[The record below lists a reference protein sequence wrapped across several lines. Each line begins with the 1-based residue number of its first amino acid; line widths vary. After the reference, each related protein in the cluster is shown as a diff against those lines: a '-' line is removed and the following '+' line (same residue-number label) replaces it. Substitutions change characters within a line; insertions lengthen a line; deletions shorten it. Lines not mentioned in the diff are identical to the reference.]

1 MPHIVQ
7 WDEQIKYVRP
17 NVGRQFS
24 FMTPMAMEYFA
35 ESMSDEEMD
44 AKVELVASGLWF
56 SEHMSNY
63 ISNLIKTQ
71 LEDVKED
78 P

>member
-24 FMTPMAMEYFA
+24 FMTPIAMEYFT

-44 AKVELVASGLWF
+44 AKVELVASELWF
-56 SEHMSNY
+56 SEHMTDY
-63 ISNLIKTQ
+63 ISNLIKVQ

>member
-1 MPHIVQ
+1 MPHIVS

-17 NVGRQFS
+17 NFGRQFS
-24 FMTPMAMEYFA
+24 FMTPVAMEYFA
-35 ESMSDEEMD
+35 ESMSDEEME
-44 AKVELVASGLWF
+44 AKVELVASELWF
-56 SEHMSNY
+56 SEHMNDY
-63 ISNLIKTQ
+63 ISNLIKKQ

>member
-24 FMTPMAMEYFA
+24 FMTPMAMESFA

-44 AKVELVASGLWF
+44 AKVELVASELWF

>member
-17 NVGRQFS
+17 KFGRQFS
-24 FMTPMAMEYFA
+24 FMTPIAMEYFS

-44 AKVELVASGLWF
+44 AKVELVASELWF

>member
-17 NVGRQFS
+17 NFGRQFS
-24 FMTPMAMEYFA
+24 FMTPIAMEYFS

-44 AKVELVASGLWF
+44 AKVELVASELWV

-63 ISNLIKTQ
+63 I
-71 LEDVKED
+71 
-78 P
+78 

>member
-24 FMTPMAMEYFA
+24 FMTPISMEYFS
-35 ESMSDEEMD
+35 ESISDEEMD
-44 AKVELVASGLWF
+44 AKV
-56 SEHMSNY
+56 
-63 ISNLIKTQ
+63 
-71 LEDVKED
+71 
-78 P
+78 

>member
-17 NVGRQFS
+17 NFGRQFS
-24 FMTPMAMEYFA
+24 FMTPIAMEYFE

-44 AKVELVASGLWF
+44 AKVELVASELWF

>member
-1 MPHIVQ
+1 MPRIVR

-17 NVGRQFS
+17 NFGRQFS
-24 FMTPMAMEYFA
+24 FMTPIAMEYFT

-44 AKVELVASGLWF
+44 AKVELVASELWF
-56 SEHMSNY
+56 SEHMTDY
-63 ISNLIKTQ
+63 ISNLIKVQ

>member
-1 MPHIVQ
+1 
-7 WDEQIKYVRP
+7 
-17 NVGRQFS
+17 
-24 FMTPMAMEYFA
+24 MTPIAMEYFT
-35 ESMSDEEMD
+35 ESMSDEELE
-44 AKVELVASGLWF
+44 AKVDLVASELWF
-56 SEHMSNY
+56 CEHMTDY

>member
-24 FMTPMAMEYFA
+24 FMTPIAMEYFS

-44 AKVELVASGLWF
+44 AKVELVASELWF

-63 ISNLIKTQ
+63 ISNLIKIQ

>member
-1 MPHIVQ
+1 MPHIVS

-17 NVGRQFS
+17 NFGRQFS
-24 FMTPMAMEYFA
+24 FMTPVAMEYFA

-44 AKVELVASGLWF
+44 AKAELVASELWF

-63 ISNLIKTQ
+63 ISNLIKIQ

>member
-17 NVGRQFS
+17 NFGRQFS
-24 FMTPMAMEYFA
+24 FMTPIAMEYFA

-44 AKVELVASGLWF
+44 AKVELVASELWF

>member
-1 MPHIVQ
+1 MPHIIQ

-17 NVGRQFS
+17 NFGRQFS
-24 FMTPMAMEYFA
+24 FMTPIAMEYFT

-44 AKVELVASGLWF
+44 AKVELVASELWF
-56 SEHMSNY
+56 SEHMTDY
-63 ISNLIKTQ
+63 ISNLIKVQ

>member
-1 MPHIVQ
+1 MPHIVS

-17 NVGRQFS
+17 NFGRQFS
-24 FMTPMAMEYFA
+24 FMTPVAMEYFA
-35 ESMSDEEMD
+35 ESMSDEEME
-44 AKVELVASGLWF
+44 AKVELVASELWF